1 MNPASESRRWFYS
14 IPKVLRDAATVLGSK
29 RSTGWLL
36 RVWVTRKPGVPLESR
51 EPLRAKPAIGNPW
64 RPDAPLAAWA
74 DSPRLA
80 AAMLCAIASPYRF
93 RIPPRLPLRHFVQP
107 TGSLHNGHF
116 ELPKLTGTIG

>member
-1 MNPASESRRWFYS
+1 MNPRSESRRWLGS

-36 RVWVTRKPGVPLESR
+36 WVWV
-51 EPLRAKPAIGNPW
+51 

-74 DSPRLA
+74 DSPRLT

-93 RIPPRLPLRHFVQP
+93 RIPSRLPLRHFVQP

-116 ELPKLTGTIG
+116 ELPKLTRTIG

>member
-74 DSPRLA
+74 P
-80 AAMLCAIASPYRF
+80 IARD
-93 RIPPRLPLRHFVQP
+93 
-107 TGSLHNGHF
+107 
-116 ELPKLTGTIG
+116 